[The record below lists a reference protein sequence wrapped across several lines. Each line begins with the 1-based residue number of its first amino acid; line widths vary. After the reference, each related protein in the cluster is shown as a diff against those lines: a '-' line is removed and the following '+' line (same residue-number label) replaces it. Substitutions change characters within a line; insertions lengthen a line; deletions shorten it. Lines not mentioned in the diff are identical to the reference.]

1 VNYESFS
8 LYLINFKNDKTMNY
22 DKITKELSDY
32 DKINVGIYVGYLKF
46 LEGEKKDGEMKN
58 KWFAFQKEDQLID
71 IYKKVAADRIFIDG
85 ETITIGFR
93 GKLLITYN
101 YQAYKNL
108 LLNIYPETIFDMQV
122 VNKGDNFSFNKEN
135 GKIIYSHKINDP
147 FALNK
152 EIIGTY
158 CIIKNSRGEF
168 LETLNMQDI
177 EKMKA
182 VATTKN
188 IWNDWQSE
196 MVLKSVIKRACKRH
210 FRDIVVNVEKI
221 DNETNDLDRVNV
233 EDLIQDRIE
242 KAATFDDLTKIYKD
256 ENGNVKD
263 KVNFMR
269 LLGERKTALMELLPY
284 YTIENE
290 KEAIEI
296 FKRVGKMD
304 AVLLHWKMTEDQMLT
319 LIERAK

>member
-1 VNYESFS
+1 MNYETIKQGLTS
-8 LYLINFKNDKTMNY
+8 YDNIHVGNY
-22 DKITKELSDY
+22 I
-32 DKINVGIYVGYLKF
+32 GYLKF
-46 LEGEKKDGEMKN
+46 LESEKKTDQTVKN
-58 KWFAFQKEDQLID
+58 PWYARQTEDQLID
-71 IYKKVAADRIFIDG
+71 VFKKVASDNVFIDG

-93 GKLLITYN
+93 GKLLVTYN

-108 LLNIYPETIFDMQV
+108 VLNVYPETLFDMQNV
-122 VNKGDNFSFNKEN
+122 HEGDTFSFNKES
-135 GKIIYSHKINDP
+135 GRVIYSHKINDP
-147 FALNK
+147 FALDK
-152 EIIGTY
+152 KIIGTY

-221 DNETNDLDRVNV
+221 DNESNDLERVNV
-233 EDLIQDRIE
+233 EDLVQDKIE
-242 KAATFDDLTKIYKD
+242 KATSFSELEKIYKSEKD
-256 ENGNVKD
+256 SVKD

-269 LLGERKTALMELLPY
+269 LLGEKKEALKELLPA
-284 YTIENE
+284 YTSDNE
-290 KEAIEI
+290 SEATAIY
-296 FKRVGKMD
+296 KKYGK
-304 AVLLHWKMTEDQMLT
+304 VEPLLLHWKMTDDQVISL
-319 LIERAK
+319 LEKIETK

>member
-1 VNYESFS
+1 
-8 LYLINFKNDKTMNY
+8 LINFKNDKTMNY

>member
-1 VNYESFS
+1 MNYEK
-8 LYLINFKNDKTMNY
+8 IKT
-22 DKITKELSDY
+22 ELTDY
-32 DKINVGIYVGYLKF
+32 DKVHVGNYLTYLKF
-46 LEGEKKDGEMKN
+46 LETEKN
-58 KWFAFQKEDQLID
+58 KDQTLKNPWFTRQTEEQLID
-71 IYKKVAADRIFIDG
+71 VFKKVATDNVFIDG

-93 GKLLITYN
+93 GKLLVTYN

-108 LLNIYPETIFDMQV
+108 VLNVYPETLFDMQNV
-122 VNKGDNFSFNKEN
+122 HEGDTFSFNKES
-135 GKIIYSHKINDP
+135 GKVIYSHKINNP

-152 EIIGTY
+152 QIIGTY

-210 FRDIVVNVEKI
+210 FRDIVVNVEAI
-221 DNETNDLDRVNV
+221 DNESNDLERVNV
-233 EDLIQDRIE
+233 EELIQEKIE
-242 KAATFDDLTKIYKD
+242 KATSFSELEKIYKD
-256 ENGNVKD
+256 EKDNVKD

-269 LLGERKTALMELLPY
+269 LLGEKKEALKELLPD
-284 YTIENE
+284 YTTENE
-290 KEAIEI
+290 AEAIRIYKKYNKVEPL
-296 FKRVGKMD
+296 
-304 AVLLHWKMTEDQMLT
+304 LLHWKMTDEQVISLLDK
-319 LIERAK
+319 IESNKTETK

>member
-1 VNYESFS
+1 
-8 LYLINFKNDKTMNY
+8 MNY

>member
-1 VNYESFS
+1 
-8 LYLINFKNDKTMNY
+8 MNY

-46 LEGEKKDGEMKN
+46 LEGEKKDNDIKN
-58 KWFAFQKEDQLID
+58 KWFSFQKEEQLID
-71 IYKKVAADRIFIDG
+71 IYKKVAVDRIFIDG

-93 GKLLITYN
+93 NKLLITYN

-108 LLNIYPETIFDMQV
+108 LLNIYPETIFDMQI
-122 VNKGDNFSFNKEN
+122 VNEGDSFSFNKEN
-135 GKIIYSHKINDP
+135 GKIIYSHKINNP

-152 EIIGTY
+152 QIIGTY